1 MTTMTMLLVIAMIAA
16 IVMLIARCGCWI
28 RDCELQVLLRGI
40 AVVCCCF
47 VCGAHCDVCGIE
59 GGASSHA
66 CCCSN
71 CYTPIHV
78 LAGRGYLPCL
88 ELLLTKNA
96 DVNAQTK

>member
-1 MTTMTMLLVIAMIAA
+1 MMMLLVIAMIAA

-47 VCGAHCDVCGIE
+47 VCGAQCDVCGIE

-66 CCCSN
+66 CCCRDGVA
-71 CYTPIHV
+71 PVHV
-78 LAGRGYLPCL
+78 AAGLGHLSFL

-96 DVNAQTK
+96 DVNAQDK